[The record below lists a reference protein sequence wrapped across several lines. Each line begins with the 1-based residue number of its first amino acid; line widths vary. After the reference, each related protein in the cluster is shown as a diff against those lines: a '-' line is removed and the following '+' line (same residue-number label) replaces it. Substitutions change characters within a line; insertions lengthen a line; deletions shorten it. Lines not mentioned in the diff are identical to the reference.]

1 MNNLYAEK
9 EKGWRTRAAPGEG
22 GVAGAAIQPVCGVE
36 RGSDKTTLWVP
47 SRHALI
53 QGSAA
58 RGLPARGPHKS
69 PAQGTASGPL
79 TVA

>member
-58 RGLPARGPHKS
+58 RACLLAGPTSLRLREQPRGP
-69 PAQGTASGPL
+69 
-79 TVA
+79 

>member
-22 GVAGAAIQPVCGVE
+22 GGGGCDPARLWGGAGLRQNHPLGPFQTRPDPGV
-36 RGSDKTTLWVP
+36 SSP
-47 SRHALI
+47 
-53 QGSAA
+53 
-58 RGLPARGPHKS
+58 GLPARGPHKS